1 VLVAYASAAG
11 STADIAERIT
21 EIMRAA
27 GCDVVC
33 RPAGLDVGLAG
44 FDALV
49 LGSAVH
55 DMAWLPSAIDMVR
68 RAASTS
74 DRVWCSASEG

>member
-1 VLVAYASAAG
+1 MPPAATWSAG
-11 STADIAERIT
+11 PPVI
-21 EIMRAA
+21 
-27 GCDVVC
+27 
-33 RPAGLDVGLAG
+33 DVGLAG